1 MRFRHDVPTPGSLT
15 QCRTFPLPL
24 GVVHRQDSYAADSW
38 NDKLLLLS
46 AIPSLKGSVIREHRV
61 RALTGKGLGEGEA
74 GMTHLKGQSRARESM
89 NSAGGTSPRET
100 LGRGSHRGRA
110 RQMRSSYS
118 WATDSDLGEDRKNQA
133 HLGPDRPKHSCR
145 RLVS

>member
-15 QCRTFPLPL
+15 QCWTFPLPL

-74 GMTHLKGQSRARESM
+74 GMTHLKGRVQGKRVHELSRRDQPQGNTRAGKPQGQSPAD
-89 NSAGGTSPRET
+89 A
-100 LGRGSHRGRA
+100 L
-110 RQMRSSYS
+110 
-118 WATDSDLGEDRKNQA
+118 
-133 HLGPDRPKHSCR
+133 
-145 RLVS
+145 